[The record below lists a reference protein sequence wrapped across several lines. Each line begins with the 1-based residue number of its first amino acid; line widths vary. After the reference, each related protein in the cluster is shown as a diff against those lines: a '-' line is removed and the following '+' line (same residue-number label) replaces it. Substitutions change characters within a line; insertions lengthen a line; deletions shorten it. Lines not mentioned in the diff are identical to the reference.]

1 MAKRK
6 SEQRYSIRAY
16 KMKKKFKSLG
26 LGLSATTIS
35 IVPSLLPTV
44 SAACTG
50 ICGSCGGSCAGL
62 IVAAGASGLIF
73 FNKFYKQKK
82 STVHLTVKQSKA

>member
-1 MAKRK
+1 
-6 SEQRYSIRAY
+6 
-16 KMKKKFKSLG
+16 MKKKINSLG

-35 IVPSLLPTV
+35 LLPSLLPTA
-44 SAACTG
+44 SAVCTG

-62 IVAAGASGLIF
+62 FVAVGASGLIF

-82 STVHLTVKQSKA
+82 RTIHLPTKPSEA